1 MCEKTETV
9 YSLNN
14 YYLEQIAALTLQSKG
29 AMAVV
34 MHLARQMNEE
44 NIVYC
49 HRDELCDATG
59 GKLRSV
65 TAWITSLQKYGFI
78 YVVRKDKDGWE
89 FAVNPAL
96 IVKGTPDKN
105 RTYPMW
111 PKDLFI
117 TGPVMDSH
125 SLSIFHIFLSF
136 HFFSLYPKV
145 CNHCTLCFVFFWLA
159 LNRATIAQF
168 SPRSPPAYNRRNHA

>member
-1 MCEKTETV
+1 MKMCEKTEAV

-65 TAWITSLQKYGFI
+65 TAWITSLQKHGFI

-105 RTYPMW
+105 RAYPMW

-125 SLSIFHIFLSF
+125 DKWVENKMAPENPVEPVVVQSTAGN
-136 HFFSLYPKV
+136 V
-145 CNHCTLCFVFFWLA
+145 
-159 LNRATIAQF
+159 
-168 SPRSPPAYNRRNHA
+168 